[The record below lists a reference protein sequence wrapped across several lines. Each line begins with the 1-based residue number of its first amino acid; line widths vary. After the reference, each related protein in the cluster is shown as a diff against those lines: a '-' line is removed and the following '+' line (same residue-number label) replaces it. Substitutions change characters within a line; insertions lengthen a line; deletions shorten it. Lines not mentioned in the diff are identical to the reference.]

1 MARRVKWRN
10 IGICVLVVVAV
21 GFFIYVAIVNSGKDE
36 DKTCRDIKVEIADAN
51 ELSFVSDS
59 DVVSLIKKRYP
70 KLIGQKKKN
79 IDIKAIEV
87 LLMKDSVIRR
97 AECYYL
103 PGGDLGV
110 KIWQRLPVMRI
121 LGDNSYY
128 VDNEGKIFPLSENY
142 NAYVP
147 IVTGHIDKKF
157 VTTEL
162 KDFMVYVSRD
172 EFWSAEIQQIVISD
186 DNKLTII
193 PTLGDHKIVF
203 GTVEGY
209 EEKLQRLKTFYVK
222 GLSKIGWGDYSAVN
236 VEFAKQVICTKKNSE
251 E

>member
-1 MARRVKWRN
+1 ML
-10 IGICVLVVVAV
+10 LVIAV
-21 GFFIYVAIVNSGKDE
+21 GFFVYVAIAKSGNSEEKACGG
-36 DKTCRDIKVEIADAN
+36 IKVEIADAD
-51 ELSFVSDS
+51 ELRFVSDS

-70 KLIGQKKKN
+70 KVIGQKKRD
-79 IDIKAIEV
+79 IDTKAIEV

-103 PGGDLGV
+103 PDGNLGV

-121 LGDNSYY
+121 LDDDSYY

-157 VTTEL
+157 ITSGL
-162 KDFMVYVSRD
+162 KDFMAYVGHD
-172 EFWSAEIQQIVISD
+172 EFWSAEIQQIVISE

-193 PTLGDHKIVF
+193 PTLGDHKIKF
-203 GTVEGY
+203 GSLDGY

-222 GLSKIGWGDYSAVN
+222 GLSRIGWGDYTTVD
-236 VEFAKQVICTKKNSE
+236 VEFDKQVVCTKKD
-251 E
+251 

>member
-1 MARRVKWRN
+1 MARSINWRN

-21 GFFIYVAIVNSGKDE
+21 GFFAYVAISRSGNNEEKA
-36 DKTCRDIKVEIADAN
+36 CGNIKVEIVDSK
-51 ELSFVSDS
+51 ELRFVSDS

-70 KLIGQKKKN
+70 KIIGQKKRN
-79 IDIKAIEV
+79 IDTKAIEV

-97 AECYYL
+97 AECYFL

-110 KIWQRLPVMRI
+110 KIWQRLPVMRVF
-121 LGDNSYY
+121 GDDSYY

-157 VTTEL
+157 VTSEL
-162 KDFMVYVSRD
+162 KDFMVYVSHD
-172 EFWSAEIQQIVISD
+172 EFWSAEIQQIDISD
-186 DNKLTII
+186 DNKLTIT
-193 PTLGDHKIVF
+193 PTLGDHRIKF
-203 GTVEGY
+203 GPVKGY

-222 GLSKIGWGDYSAVN
+222 GLSRIGWGDYSTIS
-236 VEFAKQVICTKKNSE
+236 VEFDKQVFCTKKND
-251 E
+251 